1 MVSYKHNQPHYEIHF
16 SEVKNEGINV
26 LSFEGRE
33 KISELFEYQIRFIS
47 DNFELD
53 SSKIL
58 NNPAA
63 LVFNRGDE
71 DPFKIHGIISNI
83 EQYGKSNEYNFYKVT
98 LVPSLWRLGLNYQNA
113 VFENYKIEDLIKTI
127 FNKSS
132 IDFKIDLKSSY
143 TESEY
148 LVQYKETD
156 LNFINRR
163 LEHYGIYYYF
173 DHSSD
178 KDVVVITDNNNNLPK
193 IDSKEP
199 VKFNLNKDPFGENES
214 IHEIS
219 CKEKVVTGLVKLK
232 DYNYM
237 FPEKQ
242 LIGQS
247 QINNSDPGFYYDYG
261 DNFLNENEAEFL
273 AKIRNQEFIAQ
284 SKIFYGVSDCRLFR
298 AGYRFNMDKHY
309 RNDWNSEYILT
320 SVTYKGQQKSL
331 FAFLPD
337 QKKYEP
343 TFECEFEAIPFSI
356 EYRPLR
362 NTPVPKVTGIM
373 SAKILSSAGDEY
385 ASVDDHGRYRAK
397 MNFDLS
403 DDGATMPLRLSQFY
417 SGPGYGIHFPNH
429 EETELLWS
437 CVDGN
442 PDRPVGLGTVP
453 NPSTATPVSQKNRK
467 QNIIR
472 TASGNELI
480 MDDSSRETKIS
491 LTSSG
496 NHKISL
502 NDADKKIEIISK
514 ENYKLIMDDEEQ
526 KIEVISKEGHKILM
540 DDKNTKLEVATK
552 NGHFMKIDDS
562 GGGEKIHFSD
572 KPGNNYLTI
581 DITNNKIVI
590 ESKNGDID
598 ILAPKGE
605 IKIQS
610 KNLTIET
617 EEDTKINSGNMKT
630 ETEQDFE
637 LSSTNIK
644 QEAKSDLKTKAL
656 NITAEAN
663 ADHKIKG
670 MNTTVEAGI
679 NSQVKGSLVTV
690 EASGINTIKG
700 SLVKIN

>member
-1 MVSYKHNQPHYEIHF
+1 MVSYKHNQPYYEIYF
-16 SEVKNEGINV
+16 SELKDENINV
-26 LSFEGRE
+26 LSFEGKE

-47 DNFELD
+47 ENSELD

-58 NNPAA
+58 NKPAA

-71 DPFKIHGIISNI
+71 DPFKIHGIISNL

-98 LVPSLWRLGLNYQNA
+98 LVPTLWRLGLNYQNG
-113 VFENYKIEDLIKTI
+113 VFENYKLEDLIELI
-127 FNKSS
+127 FKKSDL
-132 IDFKIDLKSSY
+132 DFKIDLKNSY
-143 TESEY
+143 PESEY

-163 LEHYGIYYYF
+163 LEHFGIYYYF
-173 DHSSD
+173 DHSND
-178 KDVVVITDNNNNLPK
+178 KDMVVITDNNNSLPK
-193 IDSKEP
+193 IDIEEP
-199 VKFNLNKDPFGENES
+199 IRFNLNNDPFGEVES
-214 IHEIS
+214 IQEIS
-219 CKEKVVTGLVKLK
+219 CKERVVTGLVKLK

-247 QINNSDPGFYYDYG
+247 QINDNDPGFYYDYG

-284 SKIFYGVSDCRLFR
+284 SKIFYGISDCRLFR
-298 AGYRFNMDKHY
+298 AGYRFDMDKHY
-309 RNDWNSEYILT
+309 RNDWNDEYVLT
-320 SVTYKGQQKSL
+320 SINCKGQQKSL
-331 FAFLPD
+331 FAFLPE

-343 TFECEFEAIPFSI
+343 TFECNFEAIPFII

-362 NTPVPKVTGIM
+362 HTPTPKVTGIM

-403 DDGATMPLRLSQFY
+403 DEGATMPLRLSQFY

-480 MDDSSRETKIS
+480 MDDSSKETKIS

-496 NHKISL
+496 DHKISL

-514 ENYKLIMDDEEQ
+514 QGHKLIMDDEEQ
-526 KIEVISKEGHKILM
+526 KIEVTSKEGHKILM
-540 DDKNTKLEVATK
+540 DDKNTKLEVVTK
-552 NGHFMKIDDS
+552 NGHFMKIDDT
-562 GGGEKIHFSD
+562 GGDEKIHFSD
-572 KPGNNYLTI
+572 KPGKNFFTI

-590 ESKNGDID
+590 ETKDGDID
-598 ILAPKGE
+598 ILAPKGD
-605 IKIQS
+605 IKIKS

-617 EEDTKINSGNMKT
+617 EEDTK
-630 ETEQDFE
+630 
-637 LSSTNIK
+637 L
-644 QEAKSDLKTKAL
+644 
-656 NITAEAN
+656 
-663 ADHKIKG
+663 
-670 MNTTVEAGI
+670 
-679 NSQVKGSLVTV
+679 
-690 EASGINTIKG
+690 
-700 SLVKIN
+700 